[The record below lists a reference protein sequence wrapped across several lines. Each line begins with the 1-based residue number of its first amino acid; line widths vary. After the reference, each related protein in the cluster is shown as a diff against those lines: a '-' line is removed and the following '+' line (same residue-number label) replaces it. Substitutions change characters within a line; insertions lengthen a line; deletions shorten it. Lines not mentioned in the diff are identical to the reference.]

1 MTLSNRSFLLT
12 DLSWQEVEAHLRR
25 DRRLLVPVGVCD
37 QYGPHLPI
45 GAGTIV
51 VEAVAGALSRDYG
64 ILQAPTIP
72 FGVNFPSER
81 AFPGTAA
88 LREKTLHRLLNDAL
102 ASWEDHGFDEFL
114 LLTAHAYDPH
124 VEALAS
130 VAGIRGRVRVIEL
143 LGIDFSEFLDGAPG
157 PQHGGEVMT
166 SLMLYLRP
174 DKVNRHQAVDF
185 HLPPEKSDPR
195 GITCLPSDSPGSIG
209 EPSHGT
215 AEKGERILAHIIQKI
230 RSRVLLAA
238 EDEEA

>member
-1 MTLSNRSFLLT
+1 M
-12 DLSWQEVEAHLRR
+12 
-25 DRRLLVPVGVCD
+25 CD

-45 GAGTIV
+45 GAGTTV
-51 VEAVAGALSRDYG
+51 VEAVAANLARDYG
-64 ILQAPTIP
+64 ILQAPTLP
-72 FGVNFPSER
+72 FGVTVPAER
-81 AFPGTAA
+81 SFAGTAG

-130 VAGIRGRVRVIEL
+130 VSGIRGRVRVIEL

-174 DKVNRHQAVDF
+174 DKVNRAQAVDF
-185 HLPPEKSDPR
+185 HLPAEKSDPR
-195 GITCLPSDSPGSIG
+195 GITCIPTDSPGSIG
-209 EPSHGT
+209 DPTRAS
-215 AEKGERILAHIIQKI
+215 AEKGERIFAHIVQKI

-238 EDEEA
+238 DDEP